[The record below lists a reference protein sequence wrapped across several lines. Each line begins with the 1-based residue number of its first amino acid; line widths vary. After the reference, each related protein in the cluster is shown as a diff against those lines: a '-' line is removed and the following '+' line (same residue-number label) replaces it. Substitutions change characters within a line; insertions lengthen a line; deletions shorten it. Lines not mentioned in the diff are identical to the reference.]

1 MEALMIAIF
10 LHMPWWVFALF
21 ALLVALGVQALRPRV
36 VPLWRLL
43 VTPAIFIAW
52 GLVSLVLQLTASAP
66 LFLFDWLITAAVGAL
81 LSWITMQ
88 PAAMR
93 IEAGG
98 VAVPGSAL
106 PLVRNLL
113 IFSAKYALTPR
124 VIWSRRINGP
134 RKKEP

>member
-1 MEALMIAIF
+1 
-10 LHMPWWVFALF
+10 
-21 ALLVALGVQALRPRV
+21 
-36 VPLWRLL
+36 
-43 VTPAIFIAW
+43 
-52 GLVSLVLQLTASAP
+52 
-66 LFLFDWLITAAVGAL
+66 
-81 LSWITMQ
+81 
-88 PAAMR
+88 MR